1 MIRRSLM
8 LFASVAVM
16 AWGVSAQAQTVL
28 KVATQTTAGAK
39 DARKAVMQLITD
51 EVAKA
56 NAGVT
61 VKVYYDSELVAASEM
76 WRAVMDGTVD
86 SSFVFL
92 PAIARDIP
100 EINIHGMPGVMT
112 SWDDVKKFRDSS
124 ANKQISAVLEKRG
137 VLLLG
142 GYWDAVAVGST
153 GECIR
158 RPADLDGVV
167 ARGPGRPFEAVVE
180 SAGAIP
186 VPFPSPEIPRALK
199 TGAVDMVI
207 TSAPSMV
214 AGDGHKHLKCVT
226 DTANRFP
233 GMVHTSMLMN
243 KAAFEKLNPA
253 QQAAFKAAL
262 DKGAEFMFTALKT
275 GSAETVA
282 RMRSEGVKVAAI
294 EEADL
299 AEWNRR
305 AKAVAHRDYAATS
318 PASAAI
324 LQAALQAV
332 GRE

>member
-1 MIRRSLM
+1 MIRRTATLAAAAI
-8 LFASVAVM
+8 LAWAGVAE
-16 AWGVSAQAQTVL
+16 AETVFKL
-28 KVATQTTAGAK
+28 ATQTTAGAK

-56 NAGVT
+56 NAGFA
-61 VKVYYDSELVAASEM
+61 VKVFYDRELVAASEM

-86 SSFVFL
+86 ASIVYL

-100 EINIHGMPGVMT
+100 EIGIHGMPGVMT
-112 SWDDVKKFRDSS
+112 SWDDVKKFRESS

-186 VPFPSPEIPRALK
+186 VPFASPEIPRALK

-214 AGDGHKHLKCVT
+214 AGDGHKFLKCVT

-233 GMVHTSMLMN
+233 GMVHTSMLVN

-262 DKGAEFMFTALKT
+262 DKGADFMLTALKA
-275 GSAETVA
+275 GSAETLEK
-282 RMRSEGVKVAAI
+282 MRASGVKIASLD
-294 EEADL
+294 EADM

-305 AKAVAHRDYAATS
+305 AKAVAFRDYAATS

>member
-1 MIRRSLM
+1 MIRRSL
-8 LFASVAVM
+8 LIATAATVLGWAGVAD
-16 AWGVSAQAQTVL
+16 AQTVL
-28 KVATQTTAGAK
+28 KLATQTTAGAK
-39 DARKAVMQLITD
+39 DARKAVMQIVTD

-56 NAGVT
+56 NTGIA
-61 VKVYYDSELVAASEM
+61 VKVYFDSELVAASEM

-86 SSFVFL
+86 ASFVFL
-92 PAIARDIP
+92 PAIARDVP
-100 EINIHGMPGVMT
+100 EIGIHGMPGVMT
-112 SWDDVKKFRDSS
+112 SWDDVKKFRDSN
-124 ANKQISAVLEKRG
+124 ANKLISAVLEKRG

-153 GECIR
+153 GDCIR

-186 VPFPSPEIPRALK
+186 VPFASPEIPRALK

-214 AGDGHKHLKCVT
+214 AGDGHKYLKCVT

-233 GMVHTSMLMN
+233 GMVHTSMLAN

-282 RMRSEGVKVAAI
+282 RMRNEGVKVTPI
-294 EEADL
+294 DDADMV
-299 AEWNRR
+299 EWNRR
-305 AKAVAHRDYAATS
+305 AKAIAHRDYAATS

>member
-1 MIRRSLM
+1 MIRRSL
-8 LFASVAVM
+8 LIATAT
-16 AWGVSAQAQTVL
+16 AILGWTGAAHAQTVL
-28 KVATQTTAGAK
+28 KVATQTTAGAN
-39 DARKAVMQLITD
+39 DARKAVMQLIAD
-51 EVAKA
+51 EIAKA
-56 NAGVT
+56 NAGIAI
-61 VKVYYDSELVAASEM
+61 KVFYDRELVAASEM

-100 EINIHGMPGVMT
+100 EIGIHGMPGVMT
-112 SWDDVKKFRDSS
+112 SWDDVKKFHNSP

-158 RPADLDGVV
+158 RPADLDGIV
-167 ARGPGRPFEAVVE
+167 ARGPGRPFESVVE

-186 VPFPSPEIPRALK
+186 VPFASPEIPRALK
-199 TGAVDMVI
+199 TGAVEMVI

-214 AGDGHKHLKCVT
+214 AGDGHKFLKCVT
-226 DTANRFP
+226 DTADRFP
-233 GMVHTSMLMN
+233 GMVHTSMLVN
-243 KAAFEKLNPA
+243 KAAFEKLSPA
-253 QQAAFKAAL
+253 QQAAFKGAL

-275 GSAETVA
+275 GSAETLA
-282 RMRSEGVKVAAI
+282 RMRKDGVKVAAI

-299 AEWNRR
+299 AEWTRR
-305 AKAVAHRDYAATS
+305 AKAVAFRDYAATS